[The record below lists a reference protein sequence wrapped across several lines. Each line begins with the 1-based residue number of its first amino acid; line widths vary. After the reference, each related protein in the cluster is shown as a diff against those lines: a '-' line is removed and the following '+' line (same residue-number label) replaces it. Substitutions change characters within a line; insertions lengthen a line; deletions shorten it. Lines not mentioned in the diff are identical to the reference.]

1 MGEASGEGAG
11 CMGIALR
18 AVSFSPGSGF
28 TEARCERSS
37 PRPISTGELNALL
50 RLHCRP
56 IYLVIFKGSYP
67 VGPVGGLIL
76 GPVSRLDAFSA
87 YPIRTWL
94 SGCATGVT
102 TGSPEVRPS
111 RSSRTRDRAPQT
123 SCARDR

>member
-1 MGEASGEGAG
+1 MHG
-11 CMGIALR
+11 LR
-18 AVSFSPGSGF
+18 ALPTASCGTMDVPR
-28 TEARCERSS
+28 AERSS
-37 PRPISTGELNALL
+37 PRPISTGELSALL

-56 IYLVIFKGSYP
+56 INLVFLKGPYP
-67 VGPVGGLIL
+67 VYPVGGLIL